1 MFLFLKKIWRGL
13 LFLLSVVAIVIF
25 ATQSYSRNN
34 DSTSYVQTS
43 DAKMVQTYN
52 SERQPVMVSIERIPE
67 RVIANRIN
75 CEETL
80 IALGVENRIVAVNMQ
95 NTDWQK
101 EIYRNGVSQDHNVS
115 VSGAV
120 KTFPYIII
128 IINNQDFYI
137 LYICHLSFLVIFK
150 FKYNIV

>member
-101 EIYRNGVSQDHNVS
+101 EYLPQYRGT
-115 VSGAV
+115 AERL
-120 KTFPYIII
+120 KPITFRNLSLEEAMSLNPDCIIGWKSTFTPK
-128 IINNQDFYI
+128 N
-137 LYICHLSFLVIFK
+137 L
-150 FKYNIV
+150 